1 LVFFTTYVPT
11 DDPCSAGGHGWLY
24 MLDYR
29 CQPLNTGFNPVFASF
44 GHTVVQ
50 LPGFGAKVDLGSGM
64 PSEPVM
70 DSTGQ
75 YIFVQK
81 SDATVVKIGAGGG
94 AGSGGSGSSFRDV
107 QFKGWDRR

>member
-1 LVFFTTYVPT
+1 MIFFTTYIP
-11 DDPCSAGGHGWLY
+11 DAGPCAAGGQGWLY
-24 MLDYR
+24 MLSYW
-29 CQPLNTGFNPVFASF
+29 CLPLPQGFNPVIEAF
-44 GHTVVQ
+44 GHSVIQ
-50 LPGFGAKVDLGSGM
+50 LPGFGAKVDLGAGM

-75 YIFVQK
+75 YVFVQK

-94 AGSGGSGSSFRDV
+94 AGGGGGGSFRDV